1 MARRSTRRDFIRG
14 LSAADSLGDALEQA
28 PPESRAGA
36 KSAYAVHIS
45 RRAMACEFEI
55 VLNAGQYEGGTE
67 LALDA
72 LDLVESLESQL
83 SYFRPESEL
92 ARINRQAGEQP
103 VAVEPRLFELLE
115 FAQEVYRQTQGAF
128 DLTATPL
135 WKAWGFARRQGRLPD
150 AAELAEAR
158 RRTGGAM
165 VELDAELK
173 TVRFSQ
179 PGVELSL
186 GSIGKGYALDRAA
199 ELLDRAGIEDYL
211 LQGGQSSVLARGAR
225 LMAAE
230 SGEAGGWTV
239 GLGNPLRPGNR
250 LGEVRLRNRALG
262 TSGSAAQF
270 FRHQGRRYSHILD
283 PRTGWPAE
291 GLLSATV
298 LASRATTADALATAL
313 FVMGRE
319 KALEFCADRPELGAI
334 LVCPASKGPGI
345 EIAAAG
351 LADDE
356 FRLAA
361 DQ

>member
-1 MARRSTRRDFIRG
+1 MTRPSTRRDFLRG
-14 LSAADSLGDALEQA
+14 LSAAEALGEALEQDL
-28 PPESRAGA
+28 PESRPGA

-55 VLNAGQYEGGTE
+55 VLNAGQYGGGTE
-67 LALDA
+67 TALDA
-72 LDLVESLESQL
+72 LDLVESLEAQL

-92 ARINRQAGEQP
+92 ARVNRQAGEQP
-103 VAVEPRLFELLE
+103 VAVDRRLFELLE
-115 FAQEVYRQTQGAF
+115 CAQEVYRQTQGAF
-128 DLTATPL
+128 DPTATPL
-135 WKAWGFARRQGRLPD
+135 WKVWGFARRQGRLPD
-150 AAELAEAR
+150 AEELAEAR
-158 RRTGGAM
+158 RNTGGSM
-165 VELDAELK
+165 VALDAERQ

-179 PGVELSL
+179 SGVELSL

-199 ELLDRAGIEDYL
+199 ELLDRAGIDDYL

-230 SGEAGGWTV
+230 SAEAGGWTV
-239 GLGNPLRPGNR
+239 GLGNPLRPGKR

-270 FRHQGRRYSHILD
+270 FRHQGRRYSHLLD

-298 LASRATTADALATAL
+298 LAPRAATADALATAL
-313 FVMGRE
+313 FVMGCE
-319 KALEFCADRPELGAI
+319 QALEFCGERPGLAAI
-334 LVCPASKGPGI
+334 LVCPAATGPGI
-345 EIAAAG
+345 EIATAG

-356 FRLAA
+356 FRLTA
-361 DQ
+361 DP